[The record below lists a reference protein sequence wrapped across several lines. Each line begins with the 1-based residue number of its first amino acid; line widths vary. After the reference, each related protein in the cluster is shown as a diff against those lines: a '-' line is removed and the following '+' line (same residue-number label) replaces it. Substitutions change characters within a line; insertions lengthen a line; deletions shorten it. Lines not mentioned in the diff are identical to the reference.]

1 MTIKVLIVD
10 DHTIVREGLKQILE
24 DSPTITVA
32 GEASTGQEAL
42 TRIRG
47 EHYDVVLLD
56 ISLEDRSG
64 LDILKQ
70 IKSYWPTLPVLI
82 LTMHREDEYAI
93 RSLRAGAAGYLTKK
107 SAPTELVAAIEKVAS
122 GGKYVSASLAERLAF
137 AVEPGRSGAP
147 HESLTDREFQVF
159 SLIVA
164 GNRITD
170 IAEQLCLSVKTVSSH
185 RSRILEKMRMRT
197 VTELI
202 RYAVENGLA
211 K

>member
-1 MTIKVLIVD
+1 MPTRVLIVD
-10 DHTIVREGLKQILE
+10 DHTIVREGLKQILDE
-24 DSPTITVA
+24 SANITVA
-32 GEASTGQEAL
+32 GEAASGQDAL
-42 TRIRG
+42 TRLR
-47 EHYDVVLLD
+47 EESYDVVLLD

-70 IKSYWPTLPVLI
+70 IKGYWPKLPVLI

-137 AVEPGRSGAP
+137 AVEPGRVGAL
-147 HESLTDREFQVF
+147 HEALTDREFQVF

-164 GNRITD
+164 GNRITE
-170 IAEQLCLSVKTVSSH
+170 IANQLCLSVKTVSSH
-185 RSRILEKMRMRT
+185 RAHILEKMKMRT